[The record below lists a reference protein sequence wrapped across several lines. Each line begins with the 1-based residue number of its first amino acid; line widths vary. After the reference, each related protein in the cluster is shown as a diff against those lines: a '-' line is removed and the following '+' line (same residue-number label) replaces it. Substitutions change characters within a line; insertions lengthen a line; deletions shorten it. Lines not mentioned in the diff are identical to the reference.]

1 MCFGAR
7 HLFVL
12 LLLLS
17 MLLCRPAPGISR
29 KRIFDGMSLLA
40 SYTLPPVLL
49 PPETTTGNRPK
60 ARQKCTMHA
69 LICTARCL
77 MRLPFPAGR
86 PLQRL
91 PHNLLVRLL
100 RHHTGEEP
108 DEFKPWSWNA
118 GDVVRSLDILLL
130 PLDFPS
136 RCTKYPF
143 FPATFR
149 FNSIL
154 LQPR

>member
-1 MCFGAR
+1 
-7 HLFVL
+7 VL

-17 MLLCRPAPGISR
+17 MLVCRLAPGVSR
-29 KRIFDGMSLLA
+29 KRIFDGLPLVFSHP
-40 SYTLPPVLL
+40 LPPMLL
-49 PPETTTGNRPK
+49 SPETTTGNRPK
-60 ARQKCTMHA
+60 ARQKCAMHA

-91 PHNLLVRLL
+91 PHNLPVRLL

-130 PLDFPS
+130 PLCDFPS